1 MCPLCLSG
9 IPVQLHL
16 QLRPWQ
22 TLQPDAMLTE
32 LKESTSSQSSLH
44 SAVSHLFV
52 IIYSLIHPPYCG
64 RALTVAY
71 RSYNYHNSHWRPV
84 PKWLNAFG
92 FAVLLSPCRL
102 CCKNWMK
109 LIELA
114 LQWAKP
120 PEERVDGWIER
131 MTPKKTAV
139 KGSYWFIF
147 HGKRDV
153 MNSKLRET
161 RGKAVYQLSAAA

>member
-1 MCPLCLSG
+1 MQYWLNQKKASQVNPAGILLSVSPFGIIFSFTCL
-9 IPVQLHL
+9 
-16 QLRPWQ
+16 
-22 TLQPDAMLTE
+22 
-32 LKESTSSQSSLH
+32 
-44 SAVSHLFV
+44 
-52 IIYSLIHPPYCG
+52 PYCD
-64 RALTVAY
+64 RALAVAH
-71 RSYNYHNSHWRPV
+71 RSKYHNLHWWLV

-92 FAVLLSPCRL
+92 FVLLSPCRL

-120 PEERVDGWIER
+120 PEERLDGWIER

>member
-1 MCPLCLSG
+1 MCLSG
-9 IPVQLHL
+9 IPIPLHL

-22 TLQPDAMLTE
+22 TLQLDAILAE
-32 LKESTSSQSSLH
+32 LKEPLKSVQLAFCS
-44 SAVSHLFV
+44 VSHLFDV
-52 IIYSLIHPPYCG
+52 IFSFIHLPYCD
-64 RALTVAY
+64 RVLAVAY
-71 RSYNYHNSHWRPV
+71 RSYNFNNSHWRLV

-114 LQWAKP
+114 LQRAKP